1 MEVRF
6 SSAALTQLTMLEKFL
21 TSLLHAKLTGNS
33 PSMGKIT
40 FIGQSIVFIFIFFV
54 DSVGIAG
61 FDQYPLC
68 NGGCE
73 MVRISEC
80 HLLAYYKRIYR
91 TQAKIRDN

>member
-1 MEVRF
+1 MRF
-6 SSAALTQLTMLEKFL
+6 SSAALTRLTMLEKLL
-21 TSLLHAKLTGNS
+21 TSPLHAKLTGNS

-40 FIGQSIVFIFIFFV
+40 FIGQSIVFIFIFFFV

-80 HLLAYYKRIYR
+80 HLLAYYKRI
-91 TQAKIRDN
+91 

>member
-1 MEVRF
+1 
-6 SSAALTQLTMLEKFL
+6 
-21 TSLLHAKLTGNS
+21 
-33 PSMGKIT
+33 MGKIT
-40 FIGQSIVFIFIFFV
+40 FIGQSIVFIFIFFFV

-80 HLLAYYKRIYR
+80 HLLAYYKRI
-91 TQAKIRDN
+91 